1 MNENERIFDEQ
12 LNLQYVL
19 ESQDKLYYEYI
30 NLLRNLEHDKKNLE
44 NQIMHIN
51 IKIQDNFNKL
61 INNEPLDEDP
71 SEIMPYYNYL
81 NDELIFIDEYIKKV
95 KKEYKVKMKKSNK
108 SIKHLEGGKRKRKR
122 RNKKTRKKLVKKV
135 N

>member
-19 ESQDKLYYEYI
+19 ESQDRLYYEYI

-44 NQIMHIN
+44 NQLMHIN

-61 INNEPLDEDP
+61 INDEAPDEDP
-71 SEIMPYYNYL
+71 SEIIPYYNYL
-81 NDELIFIDEYIKKV
+81 NDELRFIDEYIKKV

-122 RNKKTRKKLVKKV
+122 TNKKTRKKIVKKV

>member
-19 ESQDKLYYEYI
+19 ESQDRLYYEYI
-30 NLLRNLEHDKKNLE
+30 DLLRNLEHDKKNLE

-61 INNEPLDEDP
+61 INNEAPDEDP
-71 SEIMPYYNYL
+71 SEIIPYYNYL
-81 NDELIFIDEYIKKV
+81 NDELRFIDEYIKKL
-95 KKEYKVKMKKSNK
+95 KKN
-108 SIKHLEGGKRKRKR
+108 
-122 RNKKTRKKLVKKV
+122 TR
-135 N
+135 

>member
-61 INNEPLDEDP
+61 MNNEPSDYDP
-71 SEIMPYYNYL
+71 SEIVPYYNYL
-81 NDELIFIDEYIKKV
+81 NDELKFIDEYIKKV

-122 RNKKTRKKLVKKV
+122 RNKKTRKKSVKKV